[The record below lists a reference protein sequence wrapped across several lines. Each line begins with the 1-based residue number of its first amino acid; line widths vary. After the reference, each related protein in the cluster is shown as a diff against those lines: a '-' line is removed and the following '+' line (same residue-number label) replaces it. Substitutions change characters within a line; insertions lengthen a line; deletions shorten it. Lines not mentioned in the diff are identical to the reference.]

1 MSIKEELAEEAA
13 REGNFGPLF
22 DLEMEQ
28 KALDEYLNGKK
39 TEPIVW
45 TPEKIKI
52 AEKIAD
58 WAGVHPLF
66 RAWRD
71 EE

>member
-1 MSIKEELAEEAA
+1 MSIKEEIAEEAA

-28 KALDEYLNGKK
+28 KALNEYLHGKK
-39 TEPIVW
+39 TDPIVW
-45 TPEKIKI
+45 TPEKI
-52 AEKIAD
+52 KIAD